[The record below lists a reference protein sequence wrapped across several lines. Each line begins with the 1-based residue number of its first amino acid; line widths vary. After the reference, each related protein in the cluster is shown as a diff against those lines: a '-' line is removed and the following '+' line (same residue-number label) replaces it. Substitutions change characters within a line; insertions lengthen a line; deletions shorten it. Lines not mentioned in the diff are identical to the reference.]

1 MKMNRRKLLVPIL
14 MLVCIL
20 LTACQ
25 SRAPSASPT
34 RISPTLT
41 PQPTVIPELPS
52 PAGRYFYAGSISGP
66 YLDLLP
72 NGSVYYS
79 PKQFMLVR
87 DEFVI
92 AGDQIT
98 FSGEGCN
105 GAKGTYQWKLQQE
118 TLKLSLVEDTC
129 ADRSKI
135 LTLTLKKVPQQFPY
149 VNILWSKPTNQPDYN
164 LSTVDAAGNFYIN
177 DGLSGT
183 YKYDP
188 DGQLVKSWNSLSY
201 TTGITVDE
209 QGHIYVSNFDDA
221 TIHKLDTEGKP
232 MLSWKVAGGL
242 IGPMALTHDPQGN
255 IYVTLHRRHD
265 HYVEK
270 YSPDGNLLAGWV
282 KFGPGDGENASGIIV
297 SIASAIDAAGN
308 IYLTDTANNRLVKY
322 DNSGKFLYNI
332 TGEGVLKLFQPVS
345 VAVDSQGNVYAL
357 SLLVIWKFD
366 SSGKFLGEWFTPFFG
381 NLVIDSNDNLFL
393 IEQQIVKIE
402 LPAP

>member
-1 MKMNRRKLLVPIL
+1 MNRCSKLLGPIL
-14 MLVCIL
+14 MLVCVV

-25 SRAPSASPT
+25 SRAPSEPPT
-34 RISPTLT
+34 QISPTFT
-41 PQPTVIPELPS
+41 PRPTVTPEPSS
-52 PAGRYFYAGSISGP
+52 PAGRYFYAGSLSGP
-66 YLDLLP
+66 YIDLLP
-72 NGSVYYS
+72 NGDVYYS

-87 DEFVI
+87 DQFVI

-105 GAKGTYQWKLQQE
+105 GAKGTYQWELKQE
-118 TLKLSLVEDTC
+118 TLKLSLLEDSC

-149 VNILWSKPTNQPDYN
+149 VNVLWSKAASQPDYN
-164 LSTVDAAGNFYIN
+164 LSTVDAADNFYVN

-183 YKYDP
+183 HKYNP
-188 DGQLVKSWNSLSY
+188 DGDLVRSWNSLSY

-209 QGHIYVSNFDDA
+209 QGNIYVSNFDDA
-221 TIHKLDTEGKP
+221 TIHKLDSQGKP
-232 MLSWKVAGGL
+232 LLSWEVAGGL
-242 IGPMALTHDPQGN
+242 PGPMALAHDPQGN

-270 YSPDGNLLAGWV
+270 YSAEGNLLASWV
-282 KFGPGDGENASGIIV
+282 KFGTGDGQNASGISV
-297 SIASAIDAAGN
+297 SIAIAIDAAGN

-322 DNSGKFLYNI
+322 DTDGTFLYNI
-332 TGEGVLKLFQPVS
+332 TDESARKLFQPVS

-357 SLLVIWKFD
+357 SLLAIWKFD
-366 SSGKFLGEWFTPFFG
+366 STGKFMGQWFTPFVG

-393 IEQQIVKIE
+393 IEQQIVRIE
-402 LPAP
+402 LPTP